1 MKNDLL
7 VNRHIGISEKDEAQM
22 LHKIGVAS
30 LDELIDKTIPTN
42 IRLKAPL
49 ALPEAM
55 TEYEFGCH
63 IAELAAKNK
72 LYTTYIGMGWYNTI
86 TPAVIQR
93 NVFENPVWYTSYTP
107 YQTEVSQGRLE
118 ALMNFQT
125 AVCDLTGMPLAN
137 CSLLDEAT
145 AAAEAVTMM
154 YALRP
159 REMQKSGAN
168 VVFVDE
174 SIFPQTLAVI
184 TTRAIPQGIEI
195 RTGRYNE
202 AELTPDTFACILQY
216 PNGDGNIEDYRTFVE
231 NAHAAGC
238 KVAVA
243 ADILSLALLT
253 PPGEWGA
260 DIVFGTTQRL
270 GTPMFY
276 GGPSAAY
283 FATRDEY
290 KRNMPGR
297 IIGWS
302 KDKYGK
308 LCYRMALQTREQHIK
323 REKATSNICTAQAL
337 LATMAGFY
345 AVYHGPEGI
354 RTIAKRIHNIAA
366 YLEKEISKLGYKQ
379 VNVQYFDTL
388 RFALPDNV
396 SAQQVRTVAL
406 SKEVNLRYFK
416 NGDVGMSIDETTD
429 LAAVNV
435 LLSIF
440 GIAAG
445 KDYTKTTD
453 IPESCTIQ
461 STFRRQST
469 YLTHE
474 VFNRYHTETEMMRY
488 IKRLDRKDISLAHSM
503 ISLGSCTM
511 KLNAAAEMLPLSR
524 PEFMNMHPLVP
535 EEQAEGYRE
544 LIHNLSE
551 ELKIITGFAGVS
563 LQPNSG
569 AAGEYAGLRVI
580 RAYLENIGQGHR
592 NKVLIPA
599 SAHGTNPASAVQAG
613 FTTVTCACDEQ
624 GNVDMADLC
633 AKAEENKDDL
643 AALMITYPSTHGIFE
658 TEIVEICKTIHACG
672 AQVYMDG
679 ANMNAQVGLTNPGYI
694 GADVCHLNLHKTFAM
709 PHGGGGPGVGPICVA
724 EHLRAFLPSHPVMPT
739 GGDEGITAVASAP
752 WGSAMLLPIT
762 YGYIK
767 MLGGNGLRRATEMAI
782 VNANYMSSA
791 LAPEYRTYYSGE
803 TGRVGHEMILDLTS
817 FKKDYNIDCGDIA
830 HRLMDYGFHAP
841 TLSFPV
847 HETLMVEPTESEPKA
862 EMDRFIEALV
872 SIKRECEAAA
882 GQADNVVANA
892 PHTAVEI
899 AGEWT
904 HPYTRAEAAFP
915 LAWVREAKFFPYVT
929 KIDNGYGDRN
939 RCCRNCE

>member
-7 VNRHIGISEKDEAQM
+7 ANRHIGISEKDEAQM

-323 REKATSNICTAQAL
+323 RNFQHLYSTGTAGHNGRFLCRISWTGRYPHHCKAYSQHCRISGKRNQQIGIQAS
-337 LATMAGFY
+337 
-345 AVYHGPEGI
+345 E
-354 RTIAKRIHNIAA
+354 
-366 YLEKEISKLGYKQ
+366 
-379 VNVQYFDTL
+379 
-388 RFALPDNV
+388 
-396 SAQQVRTVAL
+396 
-406 SKEVNLRYFK
+406 
-416 NGDVGMSIDETTD
+416 
-429 LAAVNV
+429 
-435 LLSIF
+435 
-440 GIAAG
+440 
-445 KDYTKTTD
+445 
-453 IPESCTIQ
+453 CTI
-461 STFRRQST
+461 FRYTPLCPARQRIGTTSP
-469 YLTHE
+469 Y
-474 VFNRYHTETEMMRY
+474 
-488 IKRLDRKDISLAHSM
+488 
-503 ISLGSCTM
+503 SCP
-511 KLNAAAEMLPLSR
+511 K
-524 PEFMNMHPLVP
+524 
-535 EEQAEGYRE
+535 
-544 LIHNLSE
+544 
-551 ELKIITGFAGVS
+551 
-563 LQPNSG
+563 
-569 AAGEYAGLRVI
+569 
-580 RAYLENIGQGHR
+580 QG
-592 NKVLIPA
+592 
-599 SAHGTNPASAVQAG
+599 
-613 FTTVTCACDEQ
+613 
-624 GNVDMADLC
+624 
-633 AKAEENKDDL
+633 
-643 AALMITYPSTHGIFE
+643 
-658 TEIVEICKTIHACG
+658 
-672 AQVYMDG
+672 
-679 ANMNAQVGLTNPGYI
+679 
-694 GADVCHLNLHKTFAM
+694 
-709 PHGGGGPGVGPICVA
+709 
-724 EHLRAFLPSHPVMPT
+724 
-739 GGDEGITAVASAP
+739 
-752 WGSAMLLPIT
+752 
-762 YGYIK
+762 
-767 MLGGNGLRRATEMAI
+767 
-782 VNANYMSSA
+782 
-791 LAPEYRTYYSGE
+791 
-803 TGRVGHEMILDLTS
+803 
-817 FKKDYNIDCGDIA
+817 
-830 HRLMDYGFHAP
+830 
-841 TLSFPV
+841 
-847 HETLMVEPTESEPKA
+847 SEP
-862 EMDRFIEALV
+862 ALFQE
-872 SIKRECEAAA
+872 R
-882 GQADNVVANA
+882 
-892 PHTAVEI
+892 
-899 AGEWT
+899 
-904 HPYTRAEAAFP
+904 
-915 LAWVREAKFFPYVT
+915 
-929 KIDNGYGDRN
+929 
-939 RCCRNCE
+939 